1 MGLSVSALGA
11 GGWRKVAE
19 CRILGGEQDRRGRCA
34 PSGFFSL
41 LGEKAGRREVYPRM
55 AKAEGAKPGI
65 KIIAENRRA
74 RAEFFIEESYEAGL
88 VLTGTEVKSLR
99 EGRAN
104 LKEAFGEVR
113 EGEAWLVDCHIS
125 PYGQGNIF
133 NHAPTRPRK
142 LLLHKDEIK
151 RLLGR
156 TQEKGFTLVPLKMY
170 FSKGKAK
177 VEMGLGKGKKLHDR
191 REELKERAASRDVE
205 RALRERNKG

>member
-1 MGLSVSALGA
+1 
-11 GGWRKVAE
+11 
-19 CRILGGEQDRRGRCA
+19 
-34 PSGFFSL
+34 
-41 LGEKAGRREVYPRM
+41 M

-65 KIIAENRRA
+65 KIIAENRKA

-113 EGEAWLVDCHIS
+113 DGEAWLVDCHIS
-125 PYGQGNIF
+125 PYAQGNIS
-133 NHAPTRPRK
+133 NHEPTRPRK
-142 LLLHKDEIK
+142 LLLHKEEIK

-191 REELKERAASRDVE
+191 REELKARAAGRDVE
-205 RALRERNKG
+205 RALRERNKGE

>member
-1 MGLSVSALGA
+1 
-11 GGWRKVAE
+11 
-19 CRILGGEQDRRGRCA
+19 
-34 PSGFFSL
+34 
-41 LGEKAGRREVYPRM
+41 M
-55 AKAEGAKPGI
+55 AKAEDAKPGI
-65 KIIAENRRA
+65 KIIAENRKA

-113 EGEAWLVDCHIS
+113 DGEAWLVDCHIS
-125 PYGQGNIF
+125 PYAQGNIS
-133 NHAPTRPRK
+133 NHEPTRPRK
-142 LLLHKDEIK
+142 LLLHKEEIK

-191 REELKERAASRDVE
+191 REELKARAAGREVE
-205 RALRERNKG
+205 RALRERNKGE

>member
-1 MGLSVSALGA
+1 
-11 GGWRKVAE
+11 
-19 CRILGGEQDRRGRCA
+19 
-34 PSGFFSL
+34 
-41 LGEKAGRREVYPRM
+41 M

-65 KIIAENRRA
+65 KIIAENRKA

-113 EGEAWLVDCHIS
+113 DGEAWLVDCHIS
-125 PYGQGNIF
+125 PYAQGNIS
-133 NHAPTRPRK
+133 NHEPTRPRK
-142 LLLHKDEIK
+142 LLLHKEEIK

-170 FSKGKAK
+170 FLKGKAK

-191 REELKERAASRDVE
+191 REELKARAAGRDVE
-205 RALRERNKG
+205 RALRERNKGE

>member
-1 MGLSVSALGA
+1 
-11 GGWRKVAE
+11 
-19 CRILGGEQDRRGRCA
+19 
-34 PSGFFSL
+34 
-41 LGEKAGRREVYPRM
+41 M

-74 RAEFFIEESYEAGL
+74 RAEFFIEETYEAGL

-125 PYGQGNIF
+125 PYAQGNIF
-133 NHAPTRPRK
+133 NHDPTRPRK
-142 LLLHKDEIK
+142 LLLHKEEIK

-191 REELKERAASRDVE
+191 REELKARAAGREVE
-205 RALRERNKG
+205 RALRDRNKGG

>member
-1 MGLSVSALGA
+1 V
-11 GGWRKVAE
+11 
-19 CRILGGEQDRRGRCA
+19 
-34 PSGFFSL
+34 
-41 LGEKAGRREVYPRM
+41 

-74 RAEFFIEESYEAGL
+74 RAEFFIEETYEAGL

-125 PYGQGNIF
+125 PYAQGNIF
-133 NHAPTRPRK
+133 NHDPTRPRK
-142 LLLHKDEIK
+142 LLLHKEEIK

-191 REELKERAASRDVE
+191 REELKARAAGREVE